1 MCDNRYTHACE
12 KVRAKYVGL
21 KLRTSQGTGRNVYLF
36 LIFKNI
42 GHHFNCSS
50 VISNKQDIAQ
60 N

>member
-1 MCDNRYTHACE
+1 MPAR
-12 KVRAKYVGL
+12 KY
-21 KLRTSQGTGRNVYLF
+21 GRNMLDSSCGLARAPEEMSMYLF